1 MAGLRAFA
9 EGRHRSCLYA
19 SVPAFREETD
29 MPDARAT
36 NTITGR
42 DAFLRVLSDEGVVKM
57 FGNPGTTELP
67 IMHALSS
74 APEMGYV
81 LALQE
86 AVVIA
91 MADGYARASGKLVS
105 CNVHVA
111 PGLGNAIGSIYT
123 SLMSGTPMIVTAGQQ
138 EQGHGLTEPLLYA
151 PLVPI
156 AAPVVK
162 WATEVNRIED
172 LPRILRRAAKVAT
185 TAPTGPVFISLPGDI
200 LNNEAAIVMAAA
212 TRVDTAV
219 RPSDAALEHLARRLL
234 SAKKPVILAGHE
246 IATADAFA
254 EAIALAETLGA
265 PVLQQTVAWGAHYPS
280 EHVAYLGALNRDQKN
295 VRRILSD
302 YDLMFCVGADVLKM
316 SVWSETDPLPETTAV
331 AMVGLR
337 DWEMGKNF
345 PAEIALRADVKET
358 LKALVPLLK
367 KLGGSALA
375 DKAKANLAALAPKNW
390 SAQRAQRLKAL
401 PKPVAGQ
408 PLAAEWVMAKLSEM
422 LPKSAV
428 LVDEGITSAA
438 TLPAYLPYRD
448 RKSFFG
454 NVSGGIGWGI
464 AAAVGV
470 QVALPER
477 RVLAVIGD
485 GSAMYSIQALWTAAN
500 LRLPMTFLI
509 CNNGGYQILKNRL
522 KLFHGNDKPIGMDFK
537 DPPIDACALAKGFGV
552 AAERVETAEAFEA
565 SLAKSLK
572 SNGPTLIEVMVA
584 QAS

>member
-1 MAGLRAFA
+1 
-9 EGRHRSCLYA
+9 
-19 SVPAFREETD
+19 
-29 MPDARAT
+29 MPDTNVAKKP

-123 SLMSGTPMIVTAGQQ
+123 SMMSGTPMIVTAGQQ

-156 AAPVVK
+156 ATPVVK
-162 WATEVNRIED
+162 WATEVSRIED
-172 LPRILRRAAKVAT
+172 LPRILRRAAKIAT

-200 LNNEAAIVMAAA
+200 LNNEAAIDMGAA
-212 TRVDTAV
+212 THVDTAV
-219 RPSDAALEHLARRLL
+219 RPSDAALEQLAKRLL
-234 SAKKPVILAGHE
+234 SAKAPVILAGHE

-254 EAIALAETLGA
+254 EAAELAETLGA
-265 PVLQQTVAWGAHYPS
+265 PVLQQTVAWGAHFPS
-280 EHVAYLGALNRDQKN
+280 EHPAYLGALNRDQKY
-295 VRRILSD
+295 VRRVLSD

-316 SVWSETDPLPETTAV
+316 SVWSETEPLPETTAV
-331 AMVGLR
+331 AMIGLR

-345 PAEIALRADVKET
+345 PAEIAIRADVKET
-358 LKALVPLLK
+358 LKALIPLLK
-367 KLGGSALA
+367 KLGGAALA
-375 DKAKANLAALAPKNW
+375 TKAKAALAGMAQKNW
-390 SAQRAQRLKAL
+390 SAQKAARKAKLAAPTEKPL
-401 PKPVAGQ
+401 P
-408 PLAAEWVMAKLSEM
+408 AEWVMMRMCEK
-422 LPKSAV
+422 LPKDAIV
-428 LVDEGITSAA
+428 VEEGLTSTM
-438 TLPAYLPYRD
+438 TLPSYFPFRD
-448 RKSFFG
+448 RNSFFG

-470 QVALPER
+470 QIAEPKR
-477 RVLAVIGD
+477 RVVAVIGD
-485 GSAMYSIQALWTAAN
+485 GSAMYSITALWSAAN
-500 LRLPMTFLI
+500 QKLPVIFVIT
-509 CNNGGYQILKNRL
+509 NNEGYQILKNRL
-522 KLFHGNDKPIGMDFK
+522 KLFHGNDTPIGMDFN
-537 DPPIDACALAKGFGV
+537 DPPMNIAKVAEGFGLASERVDTVAGFEAALDKALAK
-552 AAERVETAEAFEA
+552 
-565 SLAKSLK
+565 SD
-572 SNGPTLIEVMVA
+572 GPTLIEVMVKKV
-584 QAS
+584 

>member
-1 MAGLRAFA
+1 
-9 EGRHRSCLYA
+9 
-19 SVPAFREETD
+19 
-29 MPDARAT
+29 MPDARVT

-74 APEMGYV
+74 APQMGYV
-81 LALQE
+81 LGLQE
-86 AVVIA
+86 AIVIA

-123 SLMSGTPMIVTAGQQ
+123 SFMSGTPMIVTAGQQ

-156 AAPVVK
+156 AQPVVK
-162 WATEVNRIED
+162 WAVEVNRIED

-200 LNNEAAIVMAAA
+200 LNNEAAIDLGEA

-219 RPSDAALEHLARRLL
+219 RPSDEALEHLARRLL
-234 SAKKPVILAGHE
+234 AARNPVIVAGPE
-246 IATADAFA
+246 IASSDAFA
-254 EAIALAETLGA
+254 EAAALAETLGA
-265 PVLQQTVAWGAHYPS
+265 PVLHQTVGYGAHFPS
-280 EHVAYLGALNRDQKN
+280 EHPAYIGALNRDQKR
-295 VRRILSD
+295 VRQILSD
-302 YDLMFCVGADVLKM
+302 YDLMFCVGSDVLKM
-316 SVWSETDPLPETTAV
+316 SVWSEVEPLPETTKV
-331 AMVGLR
+331 AMLGLR

-367 KLGGSALA
+367 KLGGRALA
-375 DKAKANLAALAPKNW
+375 DKAKASLAALAPKNW

-401 PKPVAGQ
+401 AKPVAGQ
-408 PLAAEWVMAKLSEM
+408 PLAGEWVMAELTER
-422 LPKSAV
+422 LPKDAIIV
-428 LVDEGITSAA
+428 EEGLTTTT
-438 TLPAYLPYRD
+438 TLPSYFAYRD
-448 RKSFFG
+448 RNSFFG

-470 QVALPER
+470 AIAEPRR
-477 RVLAVIGD
+477 RVVAVIGD
-485 GSAMYSIQALWTAAN
+485 GSAMYSIQALWSAAN
-500 LRLPMTFLI
+500 LKLPMTFLI

-522 KLFHGNDKPIGMDFK
+522 KLFHGNDTPIGMDFV
-537 DPPIDACALAKGFGV
+537 DPPIDAMKIAQGFGV
-552 AAERVETAEAFEA
+552 PAERVDTAEGFTAA
-565 SLAKSLK
+565 LQKSLATTG
-572 SNGPTLIEVMVA
+572 GPTLIEVMVKKA
-584 QAS
+584 G

>member
-1 MAGLRAFA
+1 
-9 EGRHRSCLYA
+9 
-19 SVPAFREETD
+19 
-29 MPDARAT
+29 MPDAPIDKKVVT

-111 PGLGNAIGSIYT
+111 PGLGNAIGAIYT
-123 SLMSGTPMIVTAGQQ
+123 SMMSGTPMIVTAGQQ

-156 AAPVVK
+156 ATPVVK

-172 LPRILRRAAKVAT
+172 LPRILRRAAKIAT

-200 LNNEAAIVMAAA
+200 LNNEAAIDMGAV
-212 TRVDTAV
+212 THVDTAV
-219 RPSDAALEHLARRLL
+219 RPSDDALEALARRLL
-234 SAKKPVILAGHE
+234 AAKKPVILAGHE

-254 EAIALAETLGA
+254 EATELAETLGA
-265 PVLQQTVAWGAHYPS
+265 PVLQQTVAWGAHFPS
-280 EHVAYLGALNRDQKN
+280 EHPAYLGALNRDQKY
-295 VRRILSD
+295 VRRVLSD

-316 SVWSETDPLPETTAV
+316 SVWSETEPLPETTAV
-331 AMVGLR
+331 AMIGQR

-358 LKALVPLLK
+358 LKALIPLLK
-367 KLGGSALA
+367 KLGGAKLAESA
-375 DKAKANLAALAPKNW
+375 KGSLAALGTRNW
-390 SAQRAQRLKAL
+390 NAQKAARKAKLATPTATDKPL
-401 PKPVAGQ
+401 P
-408 PLAAEWVMAKLSEM
+408 AEWVMMRMSEK
-422 LPKSAV
+422 LPKDAIV
-428 LVDEGITSAA
+428 VEEGLTSTA
-438 TLPAYLPYRD
+438 TLPSYFPFRD
-448 RKSFFG
+448 RNSFFG

-470 QVALPER
+470 QIALPAR
-477 RVLAVIGD
+477 RVVAVIGD
-485 GSAMYSIQALWTAAN
+485 GSAMYSITALWSAAN
-500 LRLPMTFLI
+500 QKLPVIFLI
-509 CNNGGYQILKNRL
+509 TNNEGYQILKNRL
-522 KLFHGNDKPIGMDFK
+522 KLFHGNDAPIGMDFN
-537 DPPIDACALAKGFGV
+537 DPPMNIAKIAEGFGVTAERVDTTAGFDAALDKALAK
-552 AAERVETAEAFEA
+552 TD
-565 SLAKSLK
+565 
-572 SNGPTLIEVMVA
+572 GPTLIEVMVKKA
-584 QAS
+584 G

>member
-1 MAGLRAFA
+1 
-9 EGRHRSCLYA
+9 
-19 SVPAFREETD
+19 
-29 MPDARAT
+29 MPDAQVP

-42 DAFLRVLSDEGVVKM
+42 DAFLRVLKDEGVTKM

-123 SLMSGTPMIVTAGQQ
+123 SMMSGTPMIVTAGQQ

-156 AAPVVK
+156 AQPVVK
-162 WATEVNRIED
+162 WATEVSRIED

-200 LNNEAAIVMAAA
+200 LNNEAAIDMGEV

-219 RPSDAALEHLARRLL
+219 RPSDAALEQLAKRLL

-246 IATADAFA
+246 IATSDAFA
-254 EAIALAETLGA
+254 EATELAETLCA
-265 PVLQQTVAWGAHYPS
+265 PVLQQTVAWGAHFPS
-280 EHVAYLGALNRDQKN
+280 EHPAYLGALNRDQKH
-295 VRRILSD
+295 VRRVLSD
-302 YDLMFCVGADVLKM
+302 YDLMLCVGSDVLKM
-316 SVWSETDPLPETTAV
+316 SVWSETEPLPETTKV
-331 AMVGLR
+331 AMIGLR

-367 KLGGSALA
+367 KLGGTQLA
-375 DKAKANLAALAPKNW
+375 QQAKASLAEISKRNW
-390 SAQRAQRLKAL
+390 SALRAQKAAKVTTPTTAPL
-401 PKPVAGQ
+401 P
-408 PLAAEWVMAKLSEM
+408 AEWVMMRLSDK
-422 LPKSAV
+422 LPKDAIV
-428 LVDEGITSAA
+428 VEEGLTSTA
-438 TLPAYLPYRD
+438 TLPSYFPFRD
-448 RKSFFG
+448 KNSFFG

-470 QVALPER
+470 QIAEPTR
-477 RVLAVIGD
+477 RVVAVIGD
-485 GSAMYSIQALWTAAN
+485 GSAMYSISALWSAAN
-500 LRLPMTFLI
+500 QKLPVIFLI
-509 CNNGGYQILKNRL
+509 TNNEGYQILKNRL
-522 KLFHGNDKPIGMDFK
+522 KLFHGNDTPIGMDFN
-537 DPPIDACALAKGFGV
+537 DPPMNIAKIAEGFGLPSERVNTADGFDAALDRALA
-552 AAERVETAEAFEA
+552 RTD
-565 SLAKSLK
+565 
-572 SNGPTLIEVMVA
+572 GPTLIEAMVKKG
-584 QAS
+584 

>member
-1 MAGLRAFA
+1 
-9 EGRHRSCLYA
+9 
-19 SVPAFREETD
+19 
-29 MPDARAT
+29 MPDARVP

-42 DAFLRVLSDEGVVKM
+42 DAFLRVLKDEGVVKM

-81 LALQE
+81 LGLQE

-111 PGLGNAIGSIYT
+111 PGLGNAIGSMYT

-156 AAPVVK
+156 AQPVVK
-162 WATEVNRIED
+162 WAVEVNRIED

-200 LNNEAAIVMAAA
+200 LNNEAAIDMGEM

-219 RPSDAALEHLARRLL
+219 RPGDAALEDLARRLL
-234 SAKKPVILAGHE
+234 AAKKPVILAGHE

-254 EAIALAETLGA
+254 EAAALAETLGA
-265 PVLQQTVAWGAHYPS
+265 PVLQQTVAWGAHFPS
-280 EHVAYLGALNRDQKN
+280 EHPAYIGALNRDQKH
-295 VRRILSD
+295 VRSVLAP
-302 YDLMFCVGADVLKM
+302 YDLMLCVGADLLKM
-316 SVWSETDPLPETTAV
+316 SVWSETEPLPETTRV
-331 AMVGLR
+331 AMVGQR

-367 KLGGSALA
+367 KLGGTALA
-375 DKAKANLAALAPKNW
+375 DRAKASLAEIATRNW
-390 SAQRAQRLKAL
+390 SAQRTARKAKVATPEGKLL
-401 PKPVAGQ
+401 P
-408 PLAAEWVMAKLSEM
+408 AEWVMMRMSDK
-422 LPKSAV
+422 LPKDAIV
-428 LVDEGITSAA
+428 VEEGLTSTT
-438 TLPAYLPYRD
+438 TLPIYFPFRD
-448 RKSFFG
+448 RNSFFG

-464 AAAVGV
+464 AAAVGI
-470 QVALPER
+470 QIAEPKR
-477 RVLAVIGD
+477 RVVAVIGD
-485 GSAMYSIQALWTAAN
+485 GSAMYSITALWSAAN
-500 LRLPMTFLI
+500 QKLPVIFLI
-509 CNNGGYQILKNRL
+509 ANNEGYQILKNRL
-522 KLFHGNDKPIGMDFK
+522 KLFHGNDTPIGMDFN
-537 DPPIDACALAKGFGV
+537 DPPMNVTKIAEGFGV
-552 AAERVETAEAFEA
+552 AAERVDTAAGFDA
-565 SLAKSLK
+565 AMDRALARTD
-572 SNGPTLIEVMVA
+572 GPSLIEVMVKR
-584 QAS
+584 

>member
-1 MAGLRAFA
+1 
-9 EGRHRSCLYA
+9 
-19 SVPAFREETD
+19 
-29 MPDARAT
+29 MPDARVT

-42 DAFLRVLSDEGVVKM
+42 DAFLRVLSDEGVTKM

-81 LALQE
+81 LGLQE

-156 AAPVVK
+156 AQPVVK

-172 LPRILRRAAKVAT
+172 LPRILRRAAKIAT

-200 LNNEAAIVMAAA
+200 LNNEAAIDLGEV

-219 RPSDAALEHLARRLL
+219 RPSDAALEQLAKRLL
-234 SAKKPVILAGHE
+234 SAKSPVMLAGPE
-246 IATADAFA
+246 IATSDAFA
-254 EAIALAETLGA
+254 EAAALAETLGV
-265 PVLQQTVAWGAHYPS
+265 PVWHQTVGYGAHFPS
-280 EHVAYLGALNRDQKN
+280 EHPAYVGALNRDQKR
-295 VRRILSD
+295 VRSILAE
-302 YDLMFCVGADVLKM
+302 YDLMLCVGSDVLQM
-316 SVWSETDPLPETTAV
+316 SVWSDVEPLPETTKV
-331 AMVGLR
+331 AMIGLR

-367 KLGGSALA
+367 KLGGTALA
-375 DKAKANLAALAPKNW
+375 DKAKTSLALLATRNW

-401 PKPVAGQ
+401 AAPTAGQ
-408 PLAAEWVMAKLSEM
+408 PLPAEWVMARLCET
-422 LPKSAV
+422 LPRDAIV
-428 LVDEGITSAA
+428 VEEGLTSTT
-438 TLPAYLPYRD
+438 TLPAYFPYRD
-448 RKSFFG
+448 RNSFFG

-464 AAAVGV
+464 AAAVGI
-470 QVALPER
+470 QVAQPKR
-477 RVLAVIGD
+477 RVVAVIGD
-485 GSAMYSIQALWTAAN
+485 GSAMYSITALWSAAN
-500 LRLPMTFLI
+500 QHLPMTFVI

-522 KLFHGNDKPIGMDFK
+522 KAFHGNDTPIGMDFK
-537 DPPIDACALAKGFGV
+537 DPPIDSSALAKGFGV
-552 AAERVETAEAFEA
+552 PSERVDTAEGFDAA
-565 SLAKSLK
+565 LKKSFATTT
-572 SNGPTLIEVMVA
+572 GPTLIEVMVKA
-584 QAS
+584 

>member
-1 MAGLRAFA
+1 
-9 EGRHRSCLYA
+9 
-19 SVPAFREETD
+19 
-29 MPDARAT
+29 MPDARVT

-42 DAFLRVLSDEGVVKM
+42 DAFLRVLKDEGVSKM

-81 LALQE
+81 LGLQE

-156 AAPVVK
+156 AQPVVK

-172 LPRILRRAAKVAT
+172 LPRILRRAAKVAM

-200 LNNEAAIVMAAA
+200 LNNEAAIDLGEV

-219 RPSDAALEHLARRLL
+219 RPSDAALEQLAKRLL
-234 SAKKPVILAGHE
+234 AAKKPVILAGHE
-246 IATADAFA
+246 IATSDAFV
-254 EAIALAETLGA
+254 EAASLAETLGA
-265 PVLQQTVAWGAHYPS
+265 PVLQQTVVHGAHFPS
-280 EHVAYLGALNRDQKN
+280 EHPAFIGSLNRDQKH
-295 VRRILSD
+295 VRRVLSD
-302 YDLMFCVGADVLKM
+302 YDLMFCVGSDVLKM
-316 SVWSETDPLPETTAV
+316 SVWSEVEPLPETTRV

-358 LKALVPLLK
+358 LKALVSLLK
-367 KLGGSALA
+367 KLGGKQLA
-375 DKAKANLAALAPKNW
+375 ERAKASLTEIQQRNW
-390 SAQRAQRLKAL
+390 TAQRAARKAKVTTPPAEKPL
-401 PKPVAGQ
+401 P
-408 PLAAEWVMAKLSEM
+408 AEWVMMRLCES
-422 LPKSAV
+422 LPEDAI
-428 LVDEGITSAA
+428 LVDEGLTSAA
-438 TLPAYLPYRD
+438 SLMSYFPFRD
-448 RKSFFG
+448 RNSYFG

-470 QVALPER
+470 QVAEPKR
-477 RVLAVIGD
+477 RVVALIGD

-500 LRLPMTFLI
+500 QQLPMTFLI

-537 DPPIDACALAKGFGV
+537 DPPIDATTLAKGFGV
-552 AAERVETAEAFEA
+552 AAERVDTAAGFDA
-565 SLAKSLK
+565 ALTKSLTK
-572 SNGPTLIEVMVA
+572 KDGPSLIEVMVK
-584 QAS
+584 S

>member
-1 MAGLRAFA
+1 
-9 EGRHRSCLYA
+9 
-19 SVPAFREETD
+19 
-29 MPDARAT
+29 MPDAPIDKKAV
-36 NTITGR
+36 NNAITGR

-123 SLMSGTPMIVTAGQQ
+123 SMMSGTPMIVTAGQQ

-156 AAPVVK
+156 ATPVVK

-172 LPRILRRAAKVAT
+172 LPRILRRAAKIAT

-200 LNNEAAIVMAAA
+200 LNNEAAIDMGAV
-212 TRVDTAV
+212 THVDTAV
-219 RPSDAALEHLARRLL
+219 RPSDAALEALAKRLL
-234 SAKKPVILAGHE
+234 AARKPVILAGHE

-254 EAIALAETLGA
+254 EATELAETLGA
-265 PVLQQTVAWGAHYPS
+265 PVLQQTVAWGAHFPS
-280 EHVAYLGALNRDQKN
+280 EHPAYLGALNRDQKY
-295 VRRILSD
+295 VRRVLSD

-316 SVWSETDPLPETTAV
+316 SVWSETEPLPETTAV
-331 AMVGLR
+331 AMIGLR

-345 PAEIALRADVKET
+345 PAEIAIRADVKET
-358 LKALVPLLK
+358 LKALIPLLK
-367 KLGGSALA
+367 KLGGPALA
-375 DKAKANLAALAPKNW
+375 AKAKAALAEIAPRNW
-390 SAQRAQRLKAL
+390 SAQKAARTAKLATPAAGDKPL
-401 PKPVAGQ
+401 P
-408 PLAAEWVMAKLSEM
+408 AEWVMMRMSEK
-422 LPKSAV
+422 LPKDAIV
-428 LVDEGITSAA
+428 VEEGLTSTM
-438 TLPAYLPYRD
+438 TLPSYFPFRD
-448 RKSFFG
+448 RNSFFG

-470 QVALPER
+470 QIALPAR
-477 RVLAVIGD
+477 RVVAVIGD
-485 GSAMYSIQALWTAAN
+485 GSAMYSITALWSAAN
-500 LRLPMTFLI
+500 QKLPVIFLI
-509 CNNGGYQILKNRL
+509 TNNEGYQILKNRL
-522 KLFHGNDKPIGMDFK
+522 KLFHGNDAPIGMDFN
-537 DPPIDACALAKGFGV
+537 DPPMNISKIAEGFGLTAVRVDTTAGFDAALDKALAK
-552 AAERVETAEAFEA
+552 TD
-565 SLAKSLK
+565 
-572 SNGPTLIEVMVA
+572 GPSLIEVMVKK
-584 QAS
+584 Q